1 MFDDQDFKAKVTRDE
16 LEAMCTDL
24 FKRIAAP
31 VKEALDASEMTM
43 VSNISL
49 YFLSIKYLINNVL

>member
-1 MFDDQDFKAKVTRDE
+1 
-16 LEAMCTDL
+16 MCTDL